1 MKHKE
6 LQCFETTINLTAIF
20 DKNSEIIELYF
31 DIVIE
36 LTNYI

>member
-6 LQCFETTINLTAIF
+6 LQCFETKVKLTAIF
-20 DKNSEIIELYF
+20 DKNSEIIEWYF